1 MVVWGKSWGGSGL
14 GEICCGSKFR
24 VCVAC
29 RARRQATGER
39 DMLLCVPKPCSRPLK
54 TSVFT
59 QVGSLGTIS
68 VRKKGVGVQKKKR
81 AREESKDVPPF
92 NNVTNILISK
102 NKTSSS
108 SFLLI

>member
-1 MVVWGKSWGGSGL
+1 
-14 GEICCGSKFR
+14 
-24 VCVAC
+24 
-29 RARRQATGER
+29 
-39 DMLLCVPKPCSRPLK
+39 MLLYVPKPCSRPLK

-68 VRKKGVGVQKKKR
+68 VRKKGVGVQKRR

>member
-1 MVVWGKSWGGSGL
+1 MKKAGQRGGEGCVKCAVAVNSDFAWHAENNVRL
-14 GEICCGSKFR
+14 QEGETCCFH
-24 VCVAC
+24 
-29 RARRQATGER
+29 
-39 DMLLCVPKPCSRPLK
+39 VPKPYPRPLK

-68 VRKKGVGVQKKKR
+68 VRKKGVKKK
-81 AREESKDVPPF
+81 EDMGGIKGCSPF

>member
-1 MVVWGKSWGGSGL
+1 MVVWEKVGGGSGL

-68 VRKKGVGVQKKKR
+68 VRKKGVGVQKKKEPER
-81 AREESKDVPPF
+81 NQRMFP
-92 NNVTNILISK
+92 
-102 NKTSSS
+102 
-108 SFLLI
+108 LLIM